1 MTSTDTPS
9 TPDRATGAPE
19 HPNAALM
26 RRFFAAFGA
35 VDRDG
40 LAECM
45 IPDLVWH
52 FPGHSPLS
60 GDWRGVDGLL
70 NGIRAIAMTLG
81 RGANGFE
88 LLHVLADDGVAVTVH
103 RDYYTGEDNTLDLR
117 YVLYVR
123 IEDGRMAEVWEVP
136 FDQAENDRYLGVQ
149 AATMARAAAS
159 GAG

>member
-1 MTSTDTPS
+1 MTGTDTPS
-9 TPDRATGAPE
+9 TPDPATAE

-35 VDRDG
+35 ADRERLG
-40 LAECM
+40 ECM
-45 IPDLVWH
+45 APDLVWH

-149 AATMARAAAS
+149 AATMACAAAS